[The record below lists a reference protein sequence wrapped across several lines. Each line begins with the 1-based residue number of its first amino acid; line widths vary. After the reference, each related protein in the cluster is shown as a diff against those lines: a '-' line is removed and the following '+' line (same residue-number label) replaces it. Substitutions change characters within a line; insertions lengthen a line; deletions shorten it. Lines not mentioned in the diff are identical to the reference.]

1 MEDTMLFRQVVFGGL
16 HKGDVLSYI
25 ENLEAANEDTKLAL
39 KDEMEHLK
47 NEVEKY
53 KSRCDISE
61 VNHQKNEKED
71 DIIRKLKI
79 NLDASEKARYDL
91 KVQIRQLEMQKA
103 ELLKRL
109 RESSRENSNIHLIK
123 IQEEAK
129 NIIQQQCR
137 DSESILENVKTRVAS
152 LIDNEKK
159 KNSELQQV
167 IDDQAKKIENSRLEM
182 QAIKEE
188 LLEREID
195 NQNLKEILQQK
206 ENELSSERQRNFT
219 FQKQMEGKELELKLL
234 REEIEEKK
242 FISNSDSILRKNDEQ
257 FLFSQQEEKQNK
269 TLDEELFGDITF
281 GEQFMSW
288 DDEKRNINTS
298 RNNSSDVLTTSNQ
311 LENDNQEIVQ
321 EDEKVLSDIFSEAKE
336 SLNMNEKEKQR
347 KIIDLSEV
355 V

>member
-53 KSRCDISE
+53 KSRCDISDA
-61 VNHQKNEKED
+61 NLLKNEKQD
-71 DIIRKLKI
+71 NTVHKLKA

-103 ELLKRL
+103 ELIKRL
-109 RESSRENSNIHLIK
+109 RESSRDSSNIYLAK

-129 NIIQQQCR
+129 NIIQQQCK
-137 DSESILENVKTRVAS
+137 DSENILENVKNRVTS
-152 LIDNEKK
+152 LIENEKK

-167 IDDQAKKIENSRLEM
+167 LDNQAKKIENARLEM

-195 NQNLKEILQQK
+195 NQNLKEIMQQK
-206 ENELSSERQRNFT
+206 EKELSNEKERSYK
-219 FQKQMEGKELELKLL
+219 FQKELESKDSEIKILK
-234 REEIEEKK
+234 EELEEKNNLSSAVAFLNNK
-242 FISNSDSILRKNDEQ
+242 EDKYVYNTQEKKQDSFLDKEIYSDFTMGDY
-257 FLFSQQEEKQNK
+257 NK
-269 TLDEELFGDITF
+269 LSEVENQGFNKSTIF
-281 GEQFMSW
+281 
-288 DDEKRNINTS
+288 
-298 RNNSSDVLTTSNQ
+298 SSDD
-311 LENDNQEIVQ
+311 LESLNHIEKDDQEKDRD
-321 EDEKVLSDIFSEAKE
+321 DEKVLSDIFSEARE
-336 SLNMNEKEKQR
+336 SLSINEKEKQR